1 MLEWQT
7 QSRQTSTS
15 NEAES
20 SPTPQQVLGLHESM
34 GWTSDD
40 FNDLLLDEFW
50 KKYWYHTTITHYQ
63 YV

>member
-34 GWTSDD
+34 G
-40 FNDLLLDEFW
+40 
-50 KKYWYHTTITHYQ
+50 
-63 YV
+63 